1 MAVFTIDDLPK
12 PPESRTG
19 FPWTAAGE
27 TPKTA
32 TVPNAHLPK
41 ISIITPSF
49 NQGIYIE
56 ETIRSVLLQGYPNL
70 EFIVMDGG
78 STDETVEI
86 LKKYDEFITF
96 WASKPDE
103 GQSDAINQGI
113 ERATGDIFN
122 WINSDD
128 LLAPNALHEL
138 AAVFQKNPDAQ
149 AVCGHYLFI
158 GTGIPSAEPQRLL
171 MFPSVEKTLTLG
183 GMSQPSLF
191 WRLDTIKQLKGVNQ
205 KLHYTMDWELWHRF
219 FLNIPQPKVVLTAA
233 ILAHFRWHDSSK
245 SVSAAPRF
253 HSEQLGLF
261 SFMLS
266 KMSKKISGVAALINQ
281 QIPPQYLAENEQKYA
296 ALPWQFTQINPKKYA
311 AYALEYVA
319 DVLSHTLEWRI
330 FWRFFAQSLRFLPFG
345 RGRFYALPFLVLR
358 RKYVLKK

>member
-1 MAVFTIDDLPK
+1 MAFYKIEDLPP
-12 PPESRTG
+12 PPEGKTG
-19 FPWTAAGE
+19 FPWTTAGE
-27 TPKTA
+27 TAIEA
-32 TVPNAHLPK
+32 TVLSDNLPK

-49 NQGIYIE
+49 NQGPYIE
-56 ETIRSVLLQGYPNL
+56 ETIRSILLQGYPNL

-86 LKKYDEFITF
+86 LKKYDRFISF
-96 WASKPDE
+96 WTSQRDA

-128 LLAPNALHEL
+128 LLAPNALRHL
-138 AAVFQKNPDAQ
+138 AAIFQKNPDAQ
-149 AVCGHYLFI
+149 AVCGNYLFI
-158 GTGIPSAEPQRLL
+158 GTGIPSTQPQRLL
-171 MFPSVEKTLTLG
+171 MFSTVEKTLALG

-219 FLNIPQPKVVLTAA
+219 FLTIPQPKVVLTNA
-233 ILAHFRWHDSSK
+233 ILAHFRWHETSK

-253 HSEQLGLF
+253 HSEQFGLF
-261 SFMLS
+261 SFILS
-266 KMSKKISGVAALINQ
+266 KMPEKFRVVVAEMNQ
-281 QIPPQYLAENEQKYA
+281 QIPPQYQAENEQKYA
-296 ALPWQFTQINPKKYA
+296 AMSWQFTQINPSKYA

-319 DVLSHTLEWRI
+319 DVLSHTLDRRT
-330 FWRFFAQSLRFLPFG
+330 FWRLFAQSLRFLPFG
-345 RGRFYALPFLVLR
+345 RGRFYALPFLVFR
-358 RKYVLKK
+358 RKYILKK